1 MRNSKGFHSISDSM
15 TQDKTLSGLIQ
26 RANQLKKLN
35 DALQKSL
42 PAPVRGMCQLA
53 NIKGETAVFICYT
66 QMEASKI
73 RMYSRS
79 ILQTLNSEFK
89 ISIKKLQLKVDLKHR
104 K

>member
-1 MRNSKGFHSISDSM
+1 MRKSRGFHSITDSIA
-15 TQDKTLSGLIQ
+15 QDKSLSGLIQ

-35 DALQKSL
+35 DELQKRL
-42 PAPVRGMCQLA
+42 PAQVRGMCHLA

-79 ILQTLNSEFK
+79 ILQIMQTDFK
-89 ISIKKLQLKVDLKHR
+89 ISVKKLQLKVELKR
-104 K
+104 

>member
-1 MRNSKGFHSISDSM
+1 MRKSKGFHSITDSIA
-15 TQDKTLSGLIQ
+15 QDKSLSGLIQ

-35 DALQKSL
+35 DELQLRL
-42 PAPVRGMCQLA
+42 PAQVRGLCHLA

-79 ILQTLNSEFK
+79 ILQIMQTEFK
-89 ISIKKLQLKVDLKHR
+89 ISVKKLQLKLELKR
-104 K
+104 